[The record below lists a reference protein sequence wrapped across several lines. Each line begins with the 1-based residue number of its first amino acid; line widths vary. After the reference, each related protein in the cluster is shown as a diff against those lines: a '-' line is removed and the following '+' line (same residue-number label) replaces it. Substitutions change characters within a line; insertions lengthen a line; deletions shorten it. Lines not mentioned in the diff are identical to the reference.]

1 MDFLKMLRHWKDV
14 DEYPAE
20 TVIFQEGHPAD
31 FLYIIMSG
39 QIDLTLR
46 GESLGNEK
54 VGGIIGEMAIFQSA
68 TRCTTAISTTDV
80 KLARLSRKQVSELM
94 SESTEF
100 SIHIMS
106 VLANRLR
113 VVNRYITD
121 QLGSV

>member
-1 MDFLKMLRHWKDV
+1 MDFLKILRNWKDV

-20 TVIFQEGHPAD
+20 TIIFQEGHPVD
-31 FLYIIMSG
+31 FLYVIISG

-46 GESLGNEK
+46 GESLGKEE

-68 TRCTTAISTTDV
+68 MRSTTAISTTEV
-80 KLARLSRKQVSELM
+80 KLARLSRKQISELM

-100 SIHIMS
+100 SIHIMA

-113 VVNRYITD
+113 AVNRYITD
-121 QLGSV
+121 QLGPV